1 MTTILRTWELTKIYE
16 DKEIVRSV
24 NMEIKQGE
32 IYGFLGPNGAGKTT
46 VMKMITNLVK
56 PTAGEIEF
64 AGEKM
69 THRSYEMLKRM
80 GSIIEYPVFYDK
92 LSARENLAL
101 HGEYMGFYDTN
112 AIEEALE
119 LVKLRGVDSKPVK
132 NFSLGMKQ
140 RLGIARAVMTKPEL
154 LILDEPINGLDPLG
168 IKELREVFRMLSRDY
183 GMTLL
188 ISSHILGEIEQIA
201 DTIGVIREG
210 VLVEQVAMDTIRS
223 QHTQY
228 IELVTSECTKAVF
241 ILEGKLGLRNYKV
254 LDPRTIRVYEDISQ
268 LELSRALSAAEV
280 ELESMSKKHHSLED
294 HFMELM
300 GASSML
306 KLIRLELRKSKFTF
320 LKGVLIA
327 NLAILVLMF
336 LISFTGLNEGDF
348 ATYSDLFQGVSV
360 FVKATYIIFA
370 SVLISKLVIEE
381 YKNNTITVLFM
392 YPVPR
397 KMLMAAKLIIV
408 FLFTF
413 LSIWLSTIVISG
425 ILAGVGY
432 FLPDLIQGTL
442 TMDLVLTHSMTAG
455 MDALYASGIA
465 LIPLYFGMRRK
476 SVTTTIVSAVLIVM
490 LISSGFGNGSFRMG
504 DLLGISI
511 TLALAGAVI
520 AYLSIRNIEH
530 QDVS

>member
-1 MTTILRTWELTKIYE
+1 
-16 DKEIVRSV
+16 
-24 NMEIKQGE
+24 
-32 IYGFLGPNGAGKTT
+32 
-46 VMKMITNLVK
+46 
-56 PTAGEIEF
+56 
-64 AGEKM
+64 
-69 THRSYEMLKRM
+69 
-80 GSIIEYPVFYDK
+80 
-92 LSARENLAL
+92 
-101 HGEYMGFYDTN
+101 
-112 AIEEALE
+112 
-119 LVKLRGVDSKPVK
+119 
-132 NFSLGMKQ
+132 
-140 RLGIARAVMTKPEL
+140 
-154 LILDEPINGLDPLG
+154 
-168 IKELREVFRMLSRDY
+168 
-183 GMTLL
+183 
-188 ISSHILGEIEQIA
+188 
-201 DTIGVIREG
+201 
-210 VLVEQVAMDTIRS
+210 
-223 QHTQY
+223 
-228 IELVTSECTKAVF
+228 
-241 ILEGKLGLRNYKV
+241 
-254 LDPRTIRVYEDISQ
+254 
-268 LELSRALSAAEV
+268 
-280 ELESMSKKHHSLED
+280 
-294 HFMELM
+294 
-300 GASSML
+300 ML

>member
-1 MTTILRTWELTKIYE
+1 MTTILRTWELTKVYE
-16 DKEIVRSV
+16 DKEIVSSV

-56 PTAGEIEF
+56 PTTGEIEF

-69 THRSYEMLKRM
+69 THRSYDMLKRM

-223 QHTQY
+223 QQTQY

-254 LDPRTIRVYEDISQ
+254 LDPRTIRVYEDIPQ
-268 LELSRALSAAEV
+268 LELSRALSAGEV

-300 GASSML
+300 G
-306 KLIRLELRKSKFTF
+306 
-320 LKGVLIA
+320 GVNHA
-327 NLAILVLMF
+327 
-336 LISFTGLNEGDF
+336 
-348 ATYSDLFQGVSV
+348 
-360 FVKATYIIFA
+360 
-370 SVLISKLVIEE
+370 
-381 YKNNTITVLFM
+381 
-392 YPVPR
+392 
-397 KMLMAAKLIIV
+397 
-408 FLFTF
+408 
-413 LSIWLSTIVISG
+413 
-425 ILAGVGY
+425 
-432 FLPDLIQGTL
+432 
-442 TMDLVLTHSMTAG
+442 
-455 MDALYASGIA
+455 
-465 LIPLYFGMRRK
+465 
-476 SVTTTIVSAVLIVM
+476 
-490 LISSGFGNGSFRMG
+490 
-504 DLLGISI
+504 
-511 TLALAGAVI
+511 
-520 AYLSIRNIEH
+520 
-530 QDVS
+530 

>member
-1 MTTILRTWELTKIYE
+1 MTMILRTWDLTKVYE
-16 DKEIVRSV
+16 DKEIVSSV

-69 THRSYEMLKRM
+69 THRSYDMLKRM

-101 HGEYMGFYDTN
+101 HGEYMGFYDAN

-119 LVKLRGVDSKPVK
+119 LVKLRAVDSKPVK

-223 QHTQY
+223 QQTQY

-241 ILEGKLGLRNYKV
+241 VLEGKLGLRNYKV
-254 LDPRTIRVYEDISQ
+254 LDPRTIRVYEDIPQ

-294 HFMELM
+294 HFVELM
-300 GASSML
+300 GASTML

-327 NLAILVLMF
+327 DLAILGFML
-336 LISFTGLNEGDF
+336 LIAFTGMNEGDF
-348 ATYSDLFQGVSV
+348 ATYNDLFQGVSV

-370 SVLISKLVIEE
+370 SVLISKLVIDE

-413 LSIWLSTIVISG
+413 LSIWLSNIVISS

-432 FLPDLIQGTL
+432 FLPDVIQG
-442 TMDLVLTHSMTAG
+442 VLTQKLLLTHLVTTG
-455 MDALYASGIA
+455 TDALYAAGIG
-465 LIPLYFGMRRK
+465 LIPLFFGMRRK
-476 SVTTTIVSAVLIVM
+476 SVSATIVSAVLIVM
-490 LISSGFGNGSFRMG
+490 LISSGFGNFRMG
-504 DLLGISI
+504 NLLEISI
-511 TLALAGAVI
+511 TLALAGAFI
-520 AYLSIRNIEH
+520 AYLSIRKIEH